1 MTAFGDWQGLGG
13 EIKLFPPP
21 HYSGEPDK
29 WEDWSWQLK
38 SYVALYKPAAREVME
53 LAEGAA
59 APITDQVVLN
69 YQTNH
74 IGQDVQIL
82 VFSRQLHYLL
92 AQITEGPARLIVR
105 LNEHGNG
112 FESWRQLHERFSLPD
127 RARGVSLLS
136 QLLDFKFRDASF
148 EADLTEFL
156 SLKNRHE
163 KATSRA
169 LQDDLLVTMM
179 VNKTHGSLQQHL
191 RLNVGDLTTFDDVL
205 EIVKNYYQSRHLANW
220 KHTSASNSDP
230 APMDIGALKGKGKY
244 GKGKFGKGFRGK
256 GKGKG
261 KFGKGF
267 HKGKGKGK
275 MKGRGKGKGGIGKG
289 KLKGKGKGTGCFIC
303 GSQSHWS
310 AECPQNRQGAIVEER
325 QQEEEDWKDWSWDWS
340 DEGWS
345 NADWSES
352 DWSDWTGAVTDSSD
366 WDDWYWY
373 EDDWSSYWH
382 EDWSGSADWEAS
394 TANPLPQQI
403 PKDSAS
409 SSSATNI
416 ALAKPANTAAA
427 VLIEDLDEDSGPPLS
442 KENIVP
448 SLSSSSTGHARSS
461 RPGLVS
467 KLFVGALM
475 LIGTLSSSV
484 PVCPDIG
491 GSDFLIQNSQNLIES
506 SGSEPA
512 EHIDRLAEF
521 HLQSGIVDRSWILFD
536 SGASANCCPSWFA
549 SDYPLLPVGSDCPAL
564 RSISGKTLS
573 ILGRRVVE
581 LDCGGHSL
589 CVQFY
594 VCDNIPFPLVSV
606 SRFLLQ
612 DFWTIM
618 SRNFMALMTPTHRT
632 VPIVRQGTLV
642 YLTPTVIPYHSGNHS
657 ELEINCL
664 MDELDLSS
672 LDYELRGAQDSED
685 CQYDHLSKIF
695 ALIAAAKDKKKNQDY
710 WELSES
716 LGTLTRHHVKKR
728 NSLFDF
734 NVIRSDPP
742 MEVERLTGRRET
754 FKKYSDGS
762 TAKIVDEDFRSLPT
776 RSSMDAKDWTG
787 KTTFYF
793 NPTRIKNPRRFKEK
807 GPLQSSK
814 DEVLPEQSI
823 AKPSSSDSPPAKAPL
838 TVRIAQSRGTEESEG
853 QILSRLRS
861 SRSFDHSM
869 RDDLVRLFH
878 TPDTLTGQER
888 TTDYWVQLPGYWI
901 RMVHR
906 ARTDTVHPDIEPSP
920 IQGPLGDCLM
930 ANRYTYFVWSQFPES
945 IGHEIEDLWCPVITP
960 DGIEKNPEEEP
971 SRELY
976 QAWKGFVVFATQS
989 IELEKVEQETID
1001 VSARPAKGLK
1011 TPGEPSIS
1019 ERRQHELTH
1028 LPYRDWCPLCVKAK
1042 GRHGASKK
1050 IVDRQP
1056 VIQIDYCYHATHKEL
1071 PLQKILSACDVQT
1084 GLGLAVVVPS
1094 KGENEYAK
1102 AELKKFIYECGR
1114 TFGVLQ
1120 YDQES
1125 PLKAI
1130 AKTVCA
1136 ELGGLSVRAAPK
1148 AHPQAS
1154 GSVGQMQRTLYSQL
1168 RTLLSQ
1174 VEQNTGVNIDSNS
1187 ALYPWAVKH
1196 SQWLLNRYL
1205 VHSDGS
1211 TSYFRRWNRNY
1222 DGGLCCFAETV
1233 QAKLPVLK
1241 FTRKAD
1247 SLWET
1252 ALWLGK
1258 DTEADEI
1265 IVGTSK
1271 GVHKVRTVRRHSPS
1285 QQWNPELTASLRA
1298 LPWLPKATA
1307 DSEGIQ
1313 TTEFVLPDSLSVTGR
1328 VRPPPGLTRH
1338 SGDAQVQIENK
1349 LLEQH
1354 SGTTAL
1360 PALALPTHSSEPGMT
1375 DLPEPGSKHGIDE
1388 PAESSEPK
1396 LPRLDPDSQIAESS
1410 PKARKI
1416 ASVTSWIAAAIGVP
1430 SARTKDGIDVPVEV
1444 NYDSEEYRE
1453 ELKLS
1458 EPVIWD
1464 ITREFPE
1471 DAQKI
1476 GMDREMSSMKDFNVY
1491 SEIPIEQTTKEQRDS
1506 AIDLKWVKRWKTES
1520 ELRMRLVAR
1529 GCFQEASKLDSDT
1542 LYASTPS
1549 LVTLRL
1555 MLTLAIARGWA
1566 ISLADIS
1573 TAFLHALLTEEVFVI
1588 PPVEYYPSGNCL
1600 WRLNRAM
1607 YGLKQS
1613 PQLWQSHFASV
1624 MKKLGFRRCKSD
1636 SNLYCHSSKNLYVLA
1651 YVDDLLIVG
1660 DSELQKKFL
1669 EELSKELLVKVTGHL
1684 KPDTQ
1689 VSFLGRKL
1697 RHNGDSIDIFMPP
1710 DYVEDLLKIYNMQ
1723 KANPAPNTGSS
1734 ALKRID
1740 DADSPLSSDDH
1751 ATFRTCVG
1759 KLLWLAFVRPDISY
1773 AVKELSRDVKA
1784 PTFESLAKLK
1794 HLLRFLAGN
1803 RHSVLRLRP
1812 TETVSDWKG
1821 VMDIRCYVD
1830 SDWAGCNKTRKSTS
1844 GSIVQILGSTVV
1856 HSSRTQATVALSSG
1870 EAELYAIGQG
1880 VNEALFLK
1888 NLILEAEF
1896 ARKVRIEAYTDS
1908 TAGKSMAI
1916 RFGSGKRTK
1925 HVELRYLYM
1934 QNLVQAGLLQVKKI
1948 STKLN
1953 PADLLTKYV
1962 STETLN
1968 SLLSKLGVVSKTWNY
1983 FST

>member
-1 MTAFGDWQGLGG
+1 M
-13 EIKLFPPP
+13 FPPP

-38 SYVALYKPAAREVME
+38 SYVALYKPTAREVME

-156 SLKNRHE
+156 SLKNRRE

-179 VNKTHGSLQQHL
+179 VNKTHGSLHQMLL

-275 MKGRGKGKGGIGKG
+275 MKGRGKGKGGFGKG

-325 QQEEEDWKDWSWDWS
+325 QQEEEDWSWDWS

-416 ALAKPANTAAA
+416 ASAKPANTAAA

-491 GSDFLIQNSQNLIES
+491 GSDFLTQNSQNLIES

-695 ALIAAAKDKKKNQDY
+695 SLIAAAKDKKKNQDY

-742 MEVERLTGRRET
+742 IEVERLTGKRET

-776 RSSMDAKDWTG
+776 RSSMDEKDWTG

-823 AKPSSSDSPPAKAPL
+823 AKPSPGDSPPAKAPL
-838 TVRIAQSRGTEESEG
+838 NVRIAQSRGTEESEN

-960 DGIEKNPEEEP
+960 DGIEKNPEEDP

-1154 GSVGQMQRTLYSQL
+1154 GSVGQMQRALYSQL

-1313 TTEFVLPDSLSVTGR
+1313 RPEFVLPDSLSVTGR

-1588 PPVEYYPSGNCL
+1588 PPVV
-1600 WRLNRAM
+1600 W
-1607 YGLKQS
+1607 
-1613 PQLWQSHFASV
+1613 
-1624 MKKLGFRRCKSD
+1624 
-1636 SNLYCHSSKNLYVLA
+1636 
-1651 YVDDLLIVG
+1651 
-1660 DSELQKKFL
+1660 L
-1669 EELSKELLVKVTGHL
+1669 ETVAAIMAV
-1684 KPDTQ
+1684 
-1689 VSFLGRKL
+1689 
-1697 RHNGDSIDIFMPP
+1697 
-1710 DYVEDLLKIYNMQ
+1710 
-1723 KANPAPNTGSS
+1723 
-1734 ALKRID
+1734 
-1740 DADSPLSSDDH
+1740 
-1751 ATFRTCVG
+1751 TFRICHEEIRISKVQVG
-1759 KLLWLAFVRPDISY
+1759 
-1773 AVKELSRDVKA
+1773 
-1784 PTFESLAKLK
+1784 
-1794 HLLRFLAGN
+1794 
-1803 RHSVLRLRP
+1803 
-1812 TETVSDWKG
+1812 
-1821 VMDIRCYVD
+1821 
-1830 SDWAGCNKTRKSTS
+1830 
-1844 GSIVQILGSTVV
+1844 
-1856 HSSRTQATVALSSG
+1856 
-1870 EAELYAIGQG
+1870 
-1880 VNEALFLK
+1880 
-1888 NLILEAEF
+1888 
-1896 ARKVRIEAYTDS
+1896 
-1908 TAGKSMAI
+1908 
-1916 RFGSGKRTK
+1916 
-1925 HVELRYLYM
+1925 
-1934 QNLVQAGLLQVKKI
+1934 
-1948 STKLN
+1948 
-1953 PADLLTKYV
+1953 
-1962 STETLN
+1962 
-1968 SLLSKLGVVSKTWNY
+1968 
-1983 FST
+1983 